1 MIPFYEE
8 LKQTRE
14 SLGLTI
20 EQLSNRTKIS
30 KEIISSIETGD
41 LNILPKTYLRLFIKA
56 YAQEMNLDPQDIL
69 HHFEEYLEATKVP
82 LTDPKVPN
90 PIVVIP
96 ENNEIHEN
104 HQVDK
109 KRNRNFATI
118 VIILVITIF
127 MISVLKQIMTDQ
139 KKKNSIAAFPDTAVT
154 QAIHTADTSADSQVV
169 TSQAN
174 LKLTV
179 LTKDTCWIKII
190 VDNRDTFEATLPPH
204 YRKDAV
210 ATEQFDVR
218 VGRPAGVN
226 LILNDKDLGPVGVPG
241 IPTRLIINK
250 NGIIRRQ
257 SFTTR

>member
-56 YAQEMNLDPQDIL
+56 YAQEVNLDPQDIL
-69 HHFEEYLEATKVP
+69 HHFEEYLGETKVP

-127 MISVLKQIMTDQ
+127 MNISSQ
-139 KKKNSIAAFPDTAVT
+139 KDYDRSKEENSIAAFRIRLSRK
-154 QAIHTADTSADSQVV
+154 AIQTADTSADSQVV
-169 TSQAN
+169 ISQAN
-174 LKLTV
+174 L
-179 LTKDTCWIKII
+179 
-190 VDNRDTFEATLPPH
+190 N
-204 YRKDAV
+204 
-210 ATEQFDVR
+210 
-218 VGRPAGVN
+218 
-226 LILNDKDLGPVGVPG
+226 
-241 IPTRLIINK
+241 
-250 NGIIRRQ
+250 
-257 SFTTR
+257 